1 MLKWKRVK
9 FYKVLFAVI
18 TLVLLYMTWIRF
30 YTIFNSANLQGH
42 IIDVYFQGP
51 HSCGYR
57 ISSGNCYD
65 VFAKVK
71 YQTPI
76 WETFYQSFRIESYLR
91 KTEVE
96 DVKNWDFKLRFSKG
110 DKIAIYRNEL
120 LDTTYIDDINY
131 LWDTPLQILL
141 YTVGVIF
148 IIEILIFK
156 LRDMKLI
163 S

>member
-9 FYKVLFAVI
+9 FYKVLLVVI
-18 TLVLLYMTWIRF
+18 TFILLYITWIRF
-30 YTIFNSANLQGH
+30 YTIFNSTNLQGQ

-57 ISSGNCYD
+57 AYSKNCYD
-65 VFAKVK
+65 AFAKVK

-76 WETFYQSFRIESYLR
+76 WETFYQSFRFESYLR

-110 DKIAIYRNEL
+110 DEIAIYRNES

-141 YTVGVIF
+141 YTLGAIF

-156 LRDMKLI
+156 LRDIKLI